1 MVESLTVTVGWLAV
15 GCFLFATTDGR
26 SLALIAVLAIVF
38 EHFPE
43 GRIDGVD
50 VVDVADV
57 AASAVEKVSDRGP
70 NDTAAAESACT
81 AVVCCAAVVV
91 SGAVAMIGEGK
102 LMRGN
107 SSSLA
112 RFLSS
117 SCPSHTFWNWQG
129 ASCCPA
135 LLLLLRNST
144 LCR

>member
-1 MVESLTVTVGWLAV
+1 VTVGWLAV
-15 GCFLFATTDGR
+15 GCFLFATTYGR

-43 GRIDGVD
+43 GRIEG
-50 VVDVADV
+50 VDVADV

-70 NDTAAAESACT
+70 NDTAAAESDLAAAYC
-81 AVVCCAAVVV
+81 VAAVVV
-91 SGAVAMIGEGK
+91 AVASVMIGEGQ

-117 SCPSHTFWNWQG
+117 SCPSHTFWNWLG

-135 LLLLLRNST
+135 LLLLLRI
-144 LCR
+144 